1 MLINIVILKEDK
13 NWIRLFIMYSD
24 IMVIIF
30 IIKR

>member
-30 IIKR
+30 ILKR

>member
-24 IMVIIF
+24 IMVIIR

>member
-30 IIKR
+30 IFKR